1 MLKTLGVESS
11 GRSSGNVKK
20 SGFYPKW
27 KARETLLPA
36 WSPSDIDTRKKD
48 LRKTHPSLNTPEV
61 SGEVGRRCCLPFT
74 GRWVSVG
81 QADRRCCPWP
91 CRQPAEKP
99 AVASAARAAP
109 GLRARLSLEH
119 PKSTLSPSHHR
130 KVVQIGWLILKRPPE
145 VLRKE
150 LFMTKYNNRSLVL
163 ALQQ

>member
-48 LRKTHPSLNTPEV
+48 LCKTHPSLNTPEV
-61 SGEVGRRCCLPFT
+61 PEEVGRRCCLPFT

-99 AVASAARAAP
+99 AVASAPSQAQPGAP
-109 GLRARLSLEH
+109 QINTVS
-119 PKSTLSPSHHR
+119 LSPPQGCTDR
-130 KVVQIGWLILKRPPE
+130 
-145 VLRKE
+145 
-150 LFMTKYNNRSLVL
+150 L
-163 ALQQ
+163 ADIEKTSRGAQKGIIYD

>member
-48 LRKTHPSLNTPEV
+48 LCKTHPSLNTPEV

-81 QADRRCCPWP
+81 QADRD
-91 CRQPAEKP
+91 
-99 AVASAARAAP
+99 AAP
-109 GLRARLSLEH
+109 AMQAACREASSGVCCQSSTRAPSQAQ
-119 PKSTLSPSHHR
+119 PGAPQINTVSLSPP
-130 KVVQIGWLILKRPPE
+130 QGCTDRPADIE
-145 VLRKE
+145 KSSRGAQKGII
-150 LFMTKYNNRSLVL
+150 YD
-163 ALQQ
+163 